1 LREALNPEIDTSRWT
16 SSAYQIQFG
25 QISYVV
31 PHAQQETA
39 FALSA
44 WGISQGLK
52 ALLETYSDS
61 DIKAAAEWLTMQQNT
76 LVAQMLEQMSY
87 ELRLEGAALPPLENL
102 FITIEAEMFLPKGL
116 RMDVTCVTNIVPVT
130 HDEEDDSLQKFVA
143 VLDPSEARAYIL
155 ERRGTN
161 SVGHHEKLH

>member
-1 LREALNPEIDTSRWT
+1 LNPEVDTLRWT
-16 SSAYQIQFG
+16 SPAYQIQFG
-25 QISYVV
+25 QVAYVV
-31 PHAQQETA
+31 PQGQQETA

-44 WGISQGLK
+44 WGISRGLK

-61 DIKAAAEWLTMQQNT
+61 DTRDAAEWLTMQQNS

-87 ELRLEGAALPPLENL
+87 ELRLDGGSLPPLENL
-102 FITIEAEMFLPKGL
+102 FITIDSEMFLPHGL
-116 RMDVTCVTNIVPVT
+116 RLDVTCVTNIVPQG
-130 HDEEDDSLQKFVA
+130 EKNEGLQKFVA

-161 SVGHHEKLH
+161 SAGHREKLH